1 MLSGFQSM
9 LAGGRSVAPVP
20 APPEHGPS
28 SSPVPS
34 PRTGTRRFRAWL
46 EVEAGMRRVDLV
58 LKVDGTLT
66 VSPSEVRQTA

>member
-1 MLSGFQSM
+1 MLSGFHSM
-9 LAGGRSVAPVP
+9 LAGGRTVAPVP
-20 APPEHGPS
+20 APEHGPS
-28 SSPVPS
+28 SSPAPS

-46 EVEAGMRRVDLV
+46 EVEAGMRRVDLM